1 MDRCCAILLKFM
13 VLITIFL
20 SREDEPDN
28 HYIGLN
34 VLERTANRKRAIT
47 ICYDRCQWKGNY
59 CSKSRW
65 HRPEV
70 GSRRQNKPPYVEF
83 EGDIVECFQRRFIW
97 YCQPKFLCGQNRST
111 PEENQAELPLFWLSI
126 GPNSLISW
134 LLPLST
140 SCHFRLVLC
149 FSQLVWN

>member
-1 MDRCCAILLKFM
+1 MAIGSKCTSRSKYTDNDVGASTSLDGQMLCYPLKVHGVNNVFSCQGRRAGQEFKSRMKTSSIYLTRNPNAINYSSPDLANKLL
-13 VLITIFL
+13 
-20 SREDEPDN
+20 

-65 HRPEV
+65 HRPEA

-83 EGDIVECFQRRFIW
+83 EGDIVECFQRRFI
-97 YCQPKFLCGQNRST
+97 
-111 PEENQAELPLFWLSI
+111 
-126 GPNSLISW
+126 
-134 LLPLST
+134 
-140 SCHFRLVLC
+140 
-149 FSQLVWN
+149 